1 MGVAVDGTVF
11 LCVAHQRVALF
22 MAFIIGVV
30 FFVIAVGLLD
40 ARLPWPR
47 PDRDSRQ

>member
-1 MGVAVDGTVF
+1 
-11 LCVAHQRVALF
+11 

-30 FFVIAVGLLD
+30 FFVVVVGLLD

-47 PDRDSRQ
+47 PDRGSRQ